1 MEMNL
6 GNKTNRSQKVE
17 RDSNMELLRIV
28 SMLLVLIVHSC
39 FKSVGAPL
47 MNEIIESPFTS
58 FLRFFCES
66 FSIICVNVFILIS
79 GWYGVHLKPGRL
91 FSFVFQVL
99 FIGVVIYF
107 VFRIFGLVNAWNVSD
122 WFELLFFR
130 RDLWFVNA
138 YIVFYIFTPVLNAFV
153 EHTDRERLK
162 QFLILFFVV
171 QTFFGF
177 LFSEPYFSK
186 GYSPLSFMGLYLLAR
201 YARLYPNRY
210 TTLNKKYDLAVYV
223 AVTFVLALLSS
234 CFVRL
239 SGKGGHVLFSY
250 TSPLVVLSAFYF
262 FLFFTKIPFRSHVV
276 NGVASSAF
284 AIYLVHCDP
293 LIFKPYYCELIHRW
307 YSECVTASFLL
318 YTSLYILFILAVS
331 ILIDKIRI
339 AVWIGLT
346 RLIPEKRK

>member
-1 MEMNL
+1 MEMNM
-6 GNKTNRSQKVE
+6 GNKTNVSRKVE

-47 MNEIIESPFTS
+47 LNEIIESPFTS

-171 QTFFGF
+171 QSFFGVF
-177 LFSEPYFSK
+177 LSEAFFLD
-186 GYSPLSFMGLYLLAR
+186 GYSPLSFFGLYLMAR
-201 YARLYPNRY
+201 YARLYPNRC
-210 TTLNKKYDLAVYV
+210 TTFNKKCDLGIYV
-223 AVTFVLALLSS
+223 AVTFFLALFS
-234 CFVRL
+234 FGIVRL
-239 SGKGGHVLFSY
+239 FGRGGHVLFAYS
-250 TSPLVVLSAFYF
+250 SPFVILSAFYF
-262 FLFFTKIPFRSHVV
+262 FLFFTKIPFQSHVV
-276 NGVASSAF
+276 NWIARSAF
-284 AIYLVHCDP
+284 AIYLLHSDP
-293 LIFKPYYCELIHRW
+293 LIINKYYCDLILRW
-307 YSECVTASFLL
+307 NTEYDLLSFLL
-318 YTSLYILFILAVS
+318 YTSLYILFIFAIS

-346 RLIPEKRK
+346 RLLTEKKK